1 MKNDSSISRQLIF
14 AVDFDGTIVD
24 HEFPDIGNE
33 KPFAIETLKALQAEG
48 HKVVIWT
55 CRGEPYITPVVEWL
69 EQRGFKPDAINS
81 NVVNVSGF
89 ADPKIVAD
97 VYIDDRNF
105 PPFKCW
111 KEVQAQF
118 LSTLKTGDRL

>member
-1 MKNDSSISRQLIF
+1 MNNDSNLLEQLIF

-24 HEFPDIGNE
+24 HEFPEIGAE
-33 KPFAIETLKALQAEG
+33 KPYAIETLKALQADG
-48 HKVVIWT
+48 HKIVLWT
-55 CRGEPYITPVVEWL
+55 CRNEVYITPVVKWFE
-69 EQRGFKPDAINS
+69 ERGFQPDAINS
-81 NVVNVSGF
+81 NVIDVSGF

-111 KEVQAQF
+111 KEVQDHF
-118 LSTLKTGDRL
+118 LRLDL